1 MKRVERCD
9 SAMLQVCLT
18 GICILAVCSGSNAS
32 LAQPENNSAAN
43 IPHILAS
50 PERIALWVFDPK
62 EGGQHVGRQLIR
74 MPGGYFF
81 LREPRGDT
89 GDIARE
95 FFRFSIQVKIAQR
108 QAWLKEVAQR
118 RAERKAGVVHVERKP
133 LSAFFN
139 DDTLSVGDVVVA
151 AEGFRVF
158 KGSAGFP
165 YKATDFDTLENWQR
179 SGAQTRP
186 NLRAME
192 RENRRRERQH
202 SN

>member
-1 MKRVERCD
+1 MKRGKRSH
-9 SAMLQVCLT
+9 SAIMQACSITACVM
-18 GICILAVCSGSNAS
+18 AVCASSKTS
-32 LAQPENNSAAN
+32 LAQTDNQSAAN

-81 LREPRGDT
+81 IREPRGDMSE
-89 GDIARE
+89 IARE
-95 FFRFSIQVKIAQR
+95 FFRFAIQIKVAQR

-118 RAERKAGVVHVERKP
+118 RAERKAGIVHVERKP

-179 SGAQTRP
+179 RGAQMRP

-192 RENRRRERQH
+192 RENRRRELQQ
-202 SN
+202 